1 MSNSG
6 NRPFLQ
12 RAAPGVL
19 SLAPYEPGKP
29 VSELAREYGLSD
41 IIKLASN
48 ESPLGPG
55 PTARRYARA
64 ACDEL
69 GRYPDGS
76 AFELREALA
85 ERHGVDPAA
94 ITLGNGS
101 NDILDLVARVF
112 LGPGR
117 NAVVSRHAFAIY
129 ALVSRA
135 VGAECRV
142 AAARPADGVQPF
154 GHDVD
159 RMLERVDADTGV
171 VFVANPNNPTG
182 TRIDE
187 GELRRLL
194 DGVPP
199 QTVVLLDEAYFEYV
213 DDTAYPDG
221 STWLAHHPNLVVTR
235 TFSKAHGL
243 AALRAGYG
251 LSDPAL
257 ADLLN
262 RVRQPFNMNHVAQT
276 AALGSL
282 QDDAHVAR
290 AVGLNRAGLEQL
302 GRGLDTLGVR
312 WIPSVANFLCVEVG
326 DGARVYRALL
336 REGVI
341 VRPMGGYELP
351 GYVRVT
357 TGLEHENA
365 RFLEALGRVLQG

>member
-1 MSNSG
+1 MSNNG

-12 RAAPGVL
+12 RAAAGIV
-19 SLAPYEPGKP
+19 SLAPYQPGKP

-41 IIKLASN
+41 IVKLASN

-55 PTARRYARA
+55 PAAQRHARA
-64 ACDEL
+64 ACEEL

-76 AFELREALA
+76 AFELRRGLA

-129 ALVSRA
+129 ALVTRS

-142 AAARPADGVQPF
+142 APARPADDGQPF

-159 RMLERVDADTGV
+159 AMLDRVDADTGV

-182 TRIDE
+182 TRIAE
-187 GELRRLL
+187 SELRRLL
-194 DGVPP
+194 DGVPAR
-199 QTVVLLDEAYFEYV
+199 TVVLLDEAYFEYV
-213 DDTAYPDG
+213 DDPDCPDG
-221 STWLAHHPNLVVTR
+221 STRLGQHPNLVVTR

-262 RVRQPFNMNHVAQT
+262 RVRQPFNMNHVAQA

-282 QDDAHVAR
+282 EDDAHVAR
-290 AVGLNRAGLEQL
+290 AVALNRAGLEQL
-302 GRGLDTLGVR
+302 GQGLDALGVE

-326 DGARVYRALL
+326 DGSGVYEALL

-351 GYVRVT
+351 GHIRVT
-357 TGLEHENA
+357 TGLERENA
-365 RFLEALGRVLQG
+365 RFLQALAKVLA